1 MRGGNLHSWALM
13 QISSV
18 NGDRDTGRDGMG
30 WDSPSAEVDGKAG
43 KARQVSY
50 RSGSRRIPCLLVGH
64 EKRKGISTHS
74 NAVAGVVL
82 DKKRAEI
89 INEFYSITSSRV
101 HNN

>member
-30 WDSPSAEVDGKAG
+30 FTIGRGRREGRQ
-43 KARQVSY
+43 ARQVSY

-64 EKRKGISTHS
+64 EKWKGISTHS

-82 DKKRAEI
+82 DKKRTEI